1 MAKSVRSFSAF
12 EWMVAMRYLRPRRKE
27 AFISIISIL
36 SLVGIALGV
45 ATLIIVMSVMNGFR
59 TQLLDRILGLQ
70 GHILVQSYGEVLSDF
85 DAVVAQIRS
94 VPGVISAYPIVE
106 GQVLV
111 SSQNTTQ
118 GGLVRG
124 MRRDDLLGL
133 TTVSET
139 LSANAI
145 EGFDERQSVILGAR
159 LAAQLGTRV
168 GDPITLIAPRGA
180 VTPFGT
186 MPRVKTYRLAGTF
199 AVGMSEYDQIFIFA
213 PLAEAQL
220 FFNEGMN
227 VNAIEVMVDEPD
239 NIGPFRAD
247 IAAALGNEYRVTD
260 WQQVNGSL
268 FGALQVERFVMFMI
282 LTMIIVVAALNIISG
297 LIMLVKDKGADIAIM
312 RTMGTTRGAIMRV
325 FFIAGSAIGVIG
337 TLLGFLLGLLV
348 CSNIEPIRQLFIR
361 LTGINPFDP
370 TVYFLDQMSAEVE
383 NVEVAAVV
391 IMALVLSFLATL
403 YPSWRAARLDPVEAL
418 RYE

>member
-36 SLVGIALGV
+36 SLAGIALGV

-70 GHILVQSYGEVLSDF
+70 GHVLVQSYSQVISDF
-85 DAVVAQIRS
+85 DIVVEQILE
-94 VPGVISAYPIVE
+94 VPGVVSAYPMVE

-111 SSQNTTQ
+111 SSQNGTQ

-124 MRRDDLLGL
+124 MRRDDLIGL

-139 LSANAI
+139 LSAGAL
-145 EGFDERQSVILGAR
+145 EGFDENQSVILGGR
-159 LAAQLGTRV
+159 LAVQLGAQI

-186 MPRVKTYRLAGTF
+186 TPRVKTYRLAGTF
-199 AVGMSEYDQIFIFA
+199 NVGMSEYDQIFVFA

-227 VNAIEVMVDEPD
+227 VNAIEVMVDDPD
-239 NIGPFRAD
+239 NIGPLR
-247 IAAALGNEYRVTD
+247 
-260 WQQVNGSL
+260 
-268 FGALQVERFVMFMI
+268 M
-282 LTMIIVVAALNIISG
+282 
-297 LIMLVKDKGADIAIM
+297 
-312 RTMGTTRGAIMRV
+312 
-325 FFIAGSAIGVIG
+325 
-337 TLLGFLLGLLV
+337 
-348 CSNIEPIRQLFIR
+348 
-361 LTGINPFDP
+361 
-370 TVYFLDQMSAEVE
+370 
-383 NVEVAAVV
+383 AV
-391 IMALVLSFLATL
+391 SR
-403 YPSWRAARLDPVEAL
+403 SHR
-418 RYE
+418 

>member
-36 SLVGIALGV
+36 SLAGIALGV

-70 GHILVQSYGEVLSDF
+70 GHVLVQSYTQAISDF
-85 DAVVAQIRS
+85 DAVVEQILEVPS
-94 VPGVISAYPIVE
+94 VVSAYPMVE

-111 SSQNTTQ
+111 SSGNRTQ

-124 MRRDDLLGL
+124 MRRDDLVGL

-139 LSANAI
+139 LSASAL
-145 EGFDERQSVILGAR
+145 EGFDENQSVILGSR
-159 LAAQLGTRV
+159 LALQLGAQI
-168 GDPITLIAPRGA
+168 GDPITLIAPRGE

-199 AVGMSEYDQIFIFA
+199 NVGMSEYDQIFVFA

-227 VNAIEVMVDEPD
+227 VNAIEVMVDDPD
-239 NIGPFRAD
+239 NIGPLR
-247 IAAALGNEYRVTD
+247 IAVSEAIGNEFRVTD

-282 LTMIIVVAALNIISG
+282 LTMIIIVAALNIISG
-297 LIMLVKDKGADIAIM
+297 LIMLVKDKGTDIAIM
-312 RTMGTTRGAIMRV
+312 RTMGATRGAIMRV

-348 CSNIEPIRQLFIR
+348 CSNIEPIRQAFIR

>member
-1 MAKSVRSFSAF
+1 MAKSVRPFSAF

-145 EGFDERQSVILGAR
+145 EGFDEHQSVILGAR

-186 MPRVKTYRLAGTF
+186 MPRVKTYR
-199 AVGMSEYDQIFIFA
+199 
-213 PLAEAQL
+213 
-220 FFNEGMN
+220 
-227 VNAIEVMVDEPD
+227 
-239 NIGPFRAD
+239 RK
-247 IAAALGNEYRVTD
+247 
-260 WQQVNGSL
+260 
-268 FGALQVERFVMFMI
+268 
-282 LTMIIVVAALNIISG
+282 VVAAIEGGDAKIAKAAFSEFASAADKAGRANVISPNAASRQKSS
-297 LIMLVKDKGADIAIM
+297 LTRQIQS
-312 RTMGTTRGAIMRV
+312 MG
-325 FFIAGSAIGVIG
+325 
-337 TLLGFLLGLLV
+337 
-348 CSNIEPIRQLFIR
+348 
-361 LTGINPFDP
+361 
-370 TVYFLDQMSAEVE
+370 
-383 NVEVAAVV
+383 
-391 IMALVLSFLATL
+391 
-403 YPSWRAARLDPVEAL
+403 
-418 RYE
+418 